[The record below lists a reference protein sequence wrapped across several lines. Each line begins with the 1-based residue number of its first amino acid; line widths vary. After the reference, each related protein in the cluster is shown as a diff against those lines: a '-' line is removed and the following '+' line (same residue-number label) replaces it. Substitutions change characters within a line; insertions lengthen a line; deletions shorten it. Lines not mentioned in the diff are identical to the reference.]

1 MKRMKKI
8 ISLLL
13 TLAMLAALIAGCTPT
28 SDDPTD
34 PSESNVPFTGDNS
47 DPTGED
53 DVTTVEGI
61 NYEIYNQLADEYKFD
76 LQEVLEKRESGA
88 MEGTLYIDRA
98 FLLELSGWE
107 YVTEAYSAIYP
118 DVEFELHNYAS
129 GTDMAT
135 AIGTP
140 MEAGAHNIGIMQGN
154 YVKAYLTTTGYNFQ
168 SGILDEINP
177 YAGVGED
184 GEGIVWSDVMSDQL
198 TEIGSQSV
206 NLLVSQE
213 TVTGIFI
220 NTSALVEAGYVDA
233 AGNAK
238 IPTTWNEMMDACAML
253 KAAGYTAPFAL
264 GEMTGQPMEWMIKIY
279 ADQYYRDLLDDVQQQ
294 VGDYNYKQAAADFAF
309 SLSATQPE
317 YESKYNINMMRVY
330 NALLNS
336 DSDSPYYVGAQSDKF
351 NCFMSNFLKLS
362 DYLSTTFAEESLTAM
377 QQNFLAGTKD
387 SPVFMPCY
395 LGFGV
400 TIMNTEGVD
409 FEWDVVDYLP
419 MECTCDVPCNQGE
432 GCDHVDN
439 DETHNECTKH
449 CLTTVTRDVGGYG
462 GYIGLYTYGKSEEE
476 VALYLDF
483 IQFFLSPYGQSC
495 FYYGLEEGGGSP
507 KATSGI
513 LGTVA
518 PAAWNSFFESA
529 SKVVFSGRAAENPFV
544 AYLSFGPTGYDSTT
558 ALKTAMGN
566 ALREGGPLALATLCD
581 TWDTTLAK
589 TYEQYFKSAYGKT
602 TPYLTYTKNPNA

>member
-1 MKRMKKI
+1 MKRFKKI
-8 ISLLL
+8 LSLLL
-13 TLAMLAALIAGCTPT
+13 ALAMFSALAVGCTPQEGT
-28 SDDPTD
+28 PDNSG
-34 PSESNVPFTGDNS
+34 SSNVPTTS
-47 DPTGED
+47 DPTGSGD
-53 DVTTVEGI
+53 TITVEGV

-76 LQEVLEKRESGA
+76 LKQIRAKQESGD

-118 DVEFELHNYAS
+118 GVEFELHNYAS

-154 YVKAYLTTTGYNFQ
+154 YVKSYLKTTGYNFQ
-168 SGILDEINP
+168 SGILDDINP

-198 TEIGSQSV
+198 IEIGGENV

-220 NTSALVEAGYVDA
+220 NTSALVEAGVVDA
-233 AGNAK
+233 SGNPK
-238 IPTTWNEMMDACAML
+238 IPTTWNEMMDACAKL

-279 ADQYYRDLLDDVQQQ
+279 ADQFYRDMLDDVQQQ
-294 VGDYNYKQAAADFAF
+294 VGDYNYKQASADFAF
-309 SLSATQPE
+309 SLTRTDIEQD
-317 YESKYNINMMRVY
+317 SKYNINTMRVY
-330 NALLNS
+330 NALLNKN
-336 DSDSPYYVGAQSDKF
+336 SDSPYYVGAQSAKF
-351 NCFMSNFLKLS
+351 NCFMSNFMKLS
-362 DYLSTTFAEESLTAM
+362 EYLSVTFAEESLTAM
-377 QQNFLAGTKD
+377 QQNFLAGGKD

-409 FEWDVVDYLP
+409 FTWDVIDYPP
-419 MECTCDVPCNQGE
+419 MECTCNVPCNQGS

-439 DETHNECTKH
+439 DATHNQCTKH
-449 CLTTVTRDVGGYG
+449 CRTTLTRDVGGYG
-462 GYIGLYTYGKSEEE
+462 GYIGLYTYGKTEEE

-495 FYYGLEEGGGSP
+495 FYYGLEQGGGSP

-513 LGTVA
+513 VGTVA
-518 PAAWNSFFESA
+518 PESWNSFFQSA

-566 ALREGGPLALATLCD
+566 ALREGGTSALTTLCN
-581 TWDTTLAK
+581 TWDATLAK
-589 TYEQYFKSAYGKT
+589 TYEQYFKNTYGKT
-602 TPYLTYTKNPNA
+602 DPYLNYTKNPNA

>member
-1 MKRMKKI
+1 MKRMHRLL
-8 ISLLL
+8 SLLL
-13 TLAMLAALIAGCTPT
+13 ALVMTGAMVVGCTPQT
-28 SDDPTD
+28 EDPTTPNNTVPPTGGTDDPTD
-34 PSESNVPFTGDNS
+34 G
-47 DPTGED
+47 GEN
-53 DVTTVEGI
+53 TVEGV
-61 NYEIYNQLADEYKFD
+61 NYEIYNKLADEYKFD
-76 LQEVLEKRESGA
+76 LQEIRAKQESGA

-98 FLLELSGWE
+98 FLLEMSGWE
-107 YVTEAYSAIYP
+107 YVTQAYSAMYP
-118 DVEFELHNYAS
+118 DVDFELHNYAS

-154 YVKAYLTTTGYNFQ
+154 YVKSYLKTTGYNFQ

-198 TEIGSQSV
+198 IEIGGENV

-220 NTSALVEAGYVDA
+220 NTSALVEAGVVDA
-233 AGNAK
+233 SGNAK
-238 IPTTWNEMMDACAML
+238 IPTTWNEMIEACAKL
-253 KAAGYTAPFAL
+253 KAAGYSAPFAL

-279 ADQYYRDLLDDVQQQ
+279 ADQFYRDLLDDVQQQ
-294 VGDYNYKQAAADFAF
+294 IGDYNYKQAAGDFAF
-309 SLSATQPE
+309 SLSNKDVE
-317 YESKYNINMMRVY
+317 NDSKYNINMMRVY
-330 NALLNS
+330 NALLNKN
-336 DSDSPYYVGAQSDKF
+336 SDSPYYVGAQSDKF

-377 QQNFLAGTKD
+377 QQNFLAGGKN

-400 TIMNTEGVD
+400 TIMNTEGVN
-409 FEWDVVDYLP
+409 FTWDVIDYPP
-419 MECTCDVPCNQGE
+419 MECTCDVPCNQGA

-439 DETHNECTKH
+439 DATHNQCTKH
-449 CLTTVTRDVGGYG
+449 CRTTLTRDVGGYG
-462 GYIGLYTYGKSEEE
+462 GYIGLYTYGKTEEE

-495 FYYGLEEGGGSP
+495 FYYGLEQGGGSP

-513 LGTVA
+513 IGTVA
-518 PAAWNSFFESA
+518 PEAWNSFFDSA

-544 AYLSFGPTGYDSTT
+544 SYLSFGPTGYDSTT

-566 ALREGGPLALATLCD
+566 ALREGGEGALDTLCN
-581 TWDTTLAK
+581 TWDATLAK
-589 TYEQYFKSAYGKT
+589 TYEQYFKTAYGKT
-602 TPYLTYTKNPNA
+602 APYLNYTKNPNA